1 MTNNDLRKIE
11 NLIGYEFDNL
21 ALLQQAFVRKSYSE
35 ENGGEN
41 NEVLEF
47 IGDKALDLTVV
58 KILMEKFGYY
68 VENENEFST
77 DYSEGEFT
85 NLKKRL
91 VEKKMLAH
99 RIDILGLNQYLIMGK
114 GDINK
119 NAQEEPSVKE
129 DLFEAVIGAVALDCG
144 WDLETIESVLDLML
158 DPNYYLDNDFEDDD
172 NYVNL
177 VQQWFQKRFKRLPEW
192 KFPDEINYQNMQRG
206 MLGYR
211 RRIIEQGQGN
221 IICNLLYNDYLFVGR
236 GLSQKE
242 ARLYAAKVA
251 YEFLEDNG
259 LLFTIKDE
267 IDDPCE
273 ELAVNQLQELAQKG
287 YFNIPDY
294 RFEETYDEQG
304 YPAWKCYCSI
314 NYQKRI
320 CWWGRDYSKRGAKR
334 LAAWCVLKQV
344 LDIEEE

>member
-77 DYSEGEFT
+77 DYSEGGFT

-119 NAQEEPSVKE
+119 NAQDEPSVKE
-129 DLFEAVIGAVALDCG
+129 DLFEAIIGAVALDCD
-144 WDLETIESVLDLML
+144 WNLETIESVLDLML

-172 NYVNL
+172 YVNL
-177 VQQWFQKRFKRLPEW
+177 VQQWFQKNYGELPEW
-192 KFPDEINYQNMQRG
+192 KFPDEFYFQNVEIM
-206 MLGYR
+206 MLR
-211 RRIIEQGQGN
+211 RPIIEQGQGN
-221 IICNLLYNDYLFVGR
+221 MICTLHYKDYVFTGR
-236 GLSQKE
+236 GFSKKE
-242 ARLYAAKVA
+242 ARLNAAKAV

-259 LLFTIKDE
+259 LLYTIKDE
-267 IDDPCE
+267 IGNPCE
-273 ELAVNQLQELAQKG
+273 ELAINQLQELAQKG
-287 YFNIPDY
+287 YFNMPDY
-294 RFEETYDEQG
+294 KFEETYDEQG

-314 NYQKRI
+314 DYKKRI
-320 CWWGRDYSKRGAKR
+320 SWWGRDYSKRGAKR

-344 LDIEEE
+344 LEIEED

>member
-21 ALLQQAFVRKSYSE
+21 ALLQQAFVRKSFSE

-47 IGDKALDLTVV
+47 IGDKALDLAVV

-119 NAQEEPSVKE
+119 NAQDEPSVKE
-129 DLFEAVIGAVALDCG
+129 DLFEAIIGAVALDCG
-144 WDLETIESVLDLML
+144 WDLETIESVVDLML
-158 DPNYYLDNDFEDDD
+158 EPNYYLDNDFDDD

-177 VQQWFQKRFKRLPEW
+177 VQQWFQKNYGVLPEW
-192 KFPDEINYQNMQRG
+192 KFPDEIYLQNIEIG
-206 MLGYR
+206 ILR
-211 RRIIEQGQGN
+211 RPIIEQGQGN
-221 IICNLLYNDYLFVGR
+221 IICTLHYRDYVFTGR
-236 GLSQKE
+236 GFSKKE
-242 ARLYAAKVA
+242 ARLNAAKVV

-259 LLFTIKDE
+259 LLYTIKDE
-267 IDDPCE
+267 IDNPCE
-273 ELAVNQLQELAQKG
+273 ELAINQLQELAQKG
-287 YFNIPDY
+287 YFNMPDY
-294 RFEETYDEQG
+294 KFEETYDEQG

-314 NYQKRI
+314 NYQERI

-344 LDIEEE
+344 LELKED